1 MSEDRLAQMQEM
13 LTSLIQ
19 MTGDIQAKL
28 NEHDDRFAQI
38 DQRFGQIDRRFEQI
52 DQRFGQIDQR
62 FEQIDQRFGQIDQR
76 FEQIDQRF
84 GQIDWRFEQIDRR
97 FEQMDERFTQ
107 LDQRIGQVETMTAD
121 LIKMVG
127 TNNAKLIEHDQRL
140 ERLEQKLD
148 AEIELNKVRHQEL
161 LTRYKGEMDILWQK
175 EAENEREIARFKK
188 LIGL

>member
-1 MSEDRLAQMQEM
+1 MIGWRGICMSEDRLAQMQEM

-38 DQRFGQIDRRFEQI
+38 DQRFEQI
-52 DQRFGQIDQR
+52 DQRF
-62 FEQIDQRFGQIDQR
+62 EQIDQR

-97 FEQMDERFTQ
+97 FEQMDERFSQ
-107 LDQRIGQVETMTAD
+107 LDQRIDQVETMTAD

-148 AEIELNKVRHQEL
+148 AEIELNKIRHQEL

-175 EAENEREIARFKK
+175 ESENEREIARFKK

>member
-28 NEHDDRFAQI
+28 
-38 DQRFGQIDRRFEQI
+38 
-52 DQRFGQIDQR
+52 
-62 FEQIDQRFGQIDQR
+62 
-76 FEQIDQRF
+76 
-84 GQIDWRFEQIDRR
+84 
-97 FEQMDERFTQ
+97 
-107 LDQRIGQVETMTAD
+107 
-121 LIKMVG
+121 
-127 TNNAKLIEHDQRL
+127 

-148 AEIELNKVRHQEL
+148 EEIELNKVRHQEL

>member
-38 DQRFGQIDRRFEQI
+38 DQRFE
-52 DQRFGQIDQR
+52 QIDQR
-62 FEQIDQRFGQIDQR
+62 FEQIDQRFEQIDQR

-84 GQIDWRFEQIDRR
+84 EQIGWRFEQIDRR
-97 FEQMDERFTQ
+97 FEQMDERFSQ
-107 LDQRIGQVETMTAD
+107 LDQRIDQVETMTAD

-127 TNNAKLIEHDQRL
+127 TNNAMLIDHDQRL